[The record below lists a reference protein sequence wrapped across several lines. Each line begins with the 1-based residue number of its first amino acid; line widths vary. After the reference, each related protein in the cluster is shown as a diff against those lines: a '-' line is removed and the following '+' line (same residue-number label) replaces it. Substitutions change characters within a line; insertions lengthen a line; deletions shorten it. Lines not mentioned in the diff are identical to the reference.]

1 MNRRLF
7 VIVSLALFVIGLI
20 VVADSVSWGSAAANA
35 YLQSQGGS
43 MDTVQLTSILQE
55 YIHAFR
61 TIGTILSVLSG
72 IGILNAIE
80 MK

>member
-35 YLQSQGGS
+35 FLRSQGGS
-43 MDTVQLTSILQE
+43 MDTVQFTSILQG

-61 TIGTILSVLSG
+61 TIGSILSFLGGV
-72 IGILNAIE
+72 GILKAIE